1 MGKYL
6 IISIV
11 GLYGLFAIITKLC
24 QLYKNMEEKFPNE
37 KEDFYKEFGNLSK
50 KERKEIIDLKEE
62 IADVLFFVLRFAQMN
77 DLDLDD
83 CITEKLQKNSQKYT
97 VEKCKGKNLKYT
109 EI

>member
-24 QLYKNMEEKFPNE
+24 QLYKNMEEKSPNE

-50 KERKEIIDLKEE
+50 KERKEIKKERKKEKFKNKIINRKSFRID
-62 IADVLFFVLRFAQMN
+62 FN
-77 DLDLDD
+77 
-83 CITEKLQKNSQKYT
+83 KNKT
-97 VEKCKGKNLKYT
+97 D
-109 EI
+109 